1 MGIFQEYMN
10 SKGSVEKS
18 KVSVTGD
25 FVDPMT
31 SPNAPKGGKPY
42 VVSDGRKLKK
52 YKEKGF
58 GDEGDSKLKYI
69 PKVDKSNGAAAAK
82 IPTAEQAEL
91 CSVLIDAIKKD
102 PTIAEQLIFQ
112 LRHNGQMG
120 MIVAEMLQFKET
132 YQHIAEVMSH
142 RDYGNSVCRKLVRA
156 MNEEVAPPFAASLEG
171 EEDEDQED
179 LEGEEMDPDMQDPD
193 MQDPDMAPPMQ
204 DPNMAPQDPNM
215 QDPNMQDPNMQDPNM
230 QDPNMAPPMQDPNMQ
245 DPNMAPQDPNMA
257 PPMPMPPPR
266 ASAMKN
272 FQMAMMG
279 KR

>member
-1 MGIFQEYMN
+1 MGLFQEYLN
-10 SKGSVEKS
+10 SKGSVEKA
-18 KVSVTGD
+18 KVSITGD

-42 VVSDGRKLKK
+42 GVSDGKKLKMA
-52 YKEKGF
+52 KEKGF
-58 GDEGDSKLKYI
+58 GDEGDSKLKYT
-69 PKVDKSNGAAAAK
+69 PKVDNSNGVTAAK

-91 CSVLIDAIKKD
+91 CGVLIDAIKKD
-102 PTIAEQLIFQ
+102 PTIAEQLVFQ

-120 MIVAEMLQFKET
+120 AIVAEMLQFKET

-142 RDYGNSVCRKLVRA
+142 KQYGPTICSKLVRA

-171 EEDEDQED
+171 DETEDDEDQSDDDDFSGEEDEDFSD
-179 LEGEEMDPDMQDPD
+179 EEAALNSEPM
-193 MQDPDMAPPMQ
+193 MAGQAGAP
-204 DPNMAPQDPNM
+204 MAPQ
-215 QDPNMQDPNMQDPNM
+215 
-230 QDPNMAPPMQDPNMQ
+230 APPQ
-245 DPNMAPQDPNMA
+245 
-257 PPMPMPPPR
+257 MPPPG